1 MYVCEVCGKGIM
13 RGNAVSHAK
22 NRSKRIF
29 LPNLHTVKALINGQP
44 KIIRVC
50 TKCLRK
56 VTKAGKR
63 DLSKV
68 IQKTQKTQSVGK
80 SEEIEKS
87 EKPEVKKT
95 RGRPKK
101 NV

>member
-1 MYVCEVCGKGIM
+1 MYVCDNCGKGIM

-29 LPNLHTVKALINGQP
+29 LPNLHTVKALVNGQP

-56 VTKAGKR
+56 VIKAPKR
-63 DLSKV
+63 GDIMPPAAAPSPLV
-68 IQKTQKTQSVGK
+68 QK
-80 SEEIEKS
+80 EEI
-87 EKPEVKKT
+87 KKH

-101 NV
+101 VASS